1 LRREWGL
8 LMDDHRLKA
17 FCLIVEKKSFSKAG
31 EAKFMTQSAM
41 SHLVRKLE
49 DELGVPLLIRKGKA
63 VIPTPAGKLFYDHA
77 KQILDQYRK
86 MEDDIS
92 VLMKRVRGTLS
103 IGADVTAA
111 THLLP
116 QVFYSFS
123 REFPEVKV
131 KLSVS
136 STEGIIHDIHEGKVH
151 IGVIGGTIK
160 KPSVFMDEIA
170 EDEIVLIASDDN
182 PLTKRRALTP
192 HDLLSQPFIMP
203 EPGSDTGELI
213 EGFLLKMGIAP
224 ERIKVSMVLGNTELI
239 VRMVQAGMG
248 ISFVSKW
255 SVFQGIKEGSVKLL
269 NIQGKKLHRK
279 FFLIST
285 DKEPPTAT
293 AKTFAKFIK
302 DFRFFVPF

>member
-1 LRREWGL
+1 
-8 LMDDHRLKA
+8 MDDHRLKA
-17 FCLIVEKKSFSKAG
+17 FCLIVEKKSFSKAA

-49 DELGVPLLIRKGKA
+49 DELGVRLFIRRGKA
-63 VIPTPAGKLFYDHA
+63 VTPTPAGSLFYDHA
-77 KQILDQYRK
+77 RRILGQYKK

-92 VLMKRVRGTLS
+92 VLMKKVKGTLS

-123 REFPEVKV
+123 KEYPEVKV
-131 KLSVS
+131 ELSVS
-136 STEGIIHDIHEGKVH
+136 STEGILHDMHAGKIHMGIIE
-151 IGVIGGTIK
+151 GTIK
-160 KPSVFMDEIA
+160 KPMVFIEEIA
-170 EDEIVLIASDDN
+170 EDEIVPIASDDN
-182 PLTKRRALTP
+182 PLTKRKALTLQ
-192 HDLLSQPFIMP
+192 DLLSQPFIMP
-203 EPGSDTGELI
+203 EAGSGTRELI
-213 EGFLLKMGIAP
+213 ESFLLKMGMAP

-255 SVFQGIKEGSVKLL
+255 SVFEGIKDGSIKLL
-269 NIQGKKLHRK
+269 NVHGKRLFRK
-279 FFLIST
+279 FFLISI
-285 DKEPPTAT
+285 DKEPSTAT

-302 DFRFFVPF
+302 DYRFFIPF